1 MAPAAKSR
9 GEQGRPIARMA
20 SHPVAAGIP
29 AAGADSLSGPEREA
43 WPVAPLNT
51 VEIPV
56 AYPGASSPEVADAV
70 SSHPPPSA
78 RWIASRASAS
88 ALSDSTSSDFA

>member
-1 MAPAAKSR
+1 
-9 GEQGRPIARMA
+9 MA
-20 SHPVAAGIP
+20 SHPVAACPAMGGIL
-29 AAGADSLSGPEREA
+29 AAGADSPSGLEREA
-43 WPVAPLNT
+43 WPVAPLDAI
-51 VEIPV
+51 EIPV
-56 AYPGASSPEVADAV
+56 AYPGASSREVADAV